1 MNYRKP
7 RVKSVQLETWTSPE
21 VKNYVNK
28 NGLAIIPL
36 GSFEQHGP
44 HAPLGTDTFI
54 SLEVSNRLAKRL
66 DSVVLPPIWYGISDE
81 HMDFAGT
88 ITVSPETLTNL
99 IVDIVVSLMA
109 SGFAKF
115 LIINGHAGNI
125 QYFDLIKEKLYKK
138 ASRKTEL
145 LIVSYWDKL
154 PDNER
159 NRLSSL
165 EWGLHANEFE
175 TSIISAIFPGMVKK
189 LRDIRNF
196 PDLSVIDNQ
205 EINEKVFRRLIK
217 DSNGVWGDPEQASV
231 KKGRALL
238 ATIELTLSNYL
249 IHALK
254 IKNPKVKRN
263 VSN

>member
-21 VKNYVNK
+21 VKNHVNK

-99 IVDIVVSLMA
+99 IGDIVVSLMA
-109 SGFAKF
+109 SGFTKF
-115 LIINGHAGNI
+115 LIINGHPGNI

-165 EWGLHANEFE
+165 EWGLE
-175 TSIISAIFPGMVKK
+175 G
-189 LRDIRNF
+189 
-196 PDLSVIDNQ
+196 
-205 EINEKVFRRLIK
+205 
-217 DSNGVWGDPEQASV
+217 
-231 KKGRALL
+231 L
-238 ATIELTLSNYL
+238 AGHN
-249 IHALK
+249 
-254 IKNPKVKRN
+254 
-263 VSN
+263 